1 MIEWNTEY
9 FILSPITNGR
19 MLRSNGSHAYH
30 QHTTHVYLW
39 TCKPDFSKNR
49 RQHYFLIGLFFAEEI
64 KFTWPLTNHFIII
77 IIIIIIIICF
87 FFLTVSSMPDI
98 DETEECCNDSQS

>member
-9 FILSPITNGR
+9 FILSPIMNGR

-77 IIIIIIIICF
+77 IIIIIIICF